1 MIDKV
6 LQENLMRI
14 VIEEVDIAIK
24 EGNSPFAAILIDEKG
39 NIIGKA
45 HNTAKTGN
53 NPVLHAEINLITE
66 MCKKLNTRNLSEYC
80 LISNAWSCSMCMSAS
95 IKAKIKNFIFGAPSE
110 DDMNPN
116 ITVFDIREKTKGNIN
131 IITGVLEEECKQQ
144 IENARRLKEVKVK
157 EVSTQDELEICKKI
171 RKSVFT
177 DEQGIDIKID
187 IDKYDNFNND
197 TVHFLIYLNGEA
209 IGTSRYIKL
218 LNEKVQLQRLAI
230 KKEFRNKGY
239 ASQLIKFMEEYAKKR
254 GIDYL
259 ELHAQYYAKE
269 FYSKLGYLPIS
280 EKYIEKETGIE
291 HINMS
296 KKLV

>member
-14 VIEEVDIAIK
+14 VMEEVDIAIK

-95 IKAKIKNFIFGAPSE
+95 IKAKIENFIFGAPSE
-110 DDMNPN
+110 DDMNPD

-144 IENARRLKEVKVK
+144 IENAIRLKEVKVK

-187 IDKYDNFNND
+187 IDKYDKFNNN

-218 LNEKVQLQRLAI
+218 SNEKAQLQRLAI
-230 KKEFRNKGY
+230 KKEFRKKGY
-239 ASQLIKFMEEYAKKR
+239 ASKLIKFMEEYAKKN
-254 GIDYL
+254 GIKYL

-280 EKYIEKETGIE
+280 KKYIEKETGIE

-296 KKLV
+296 KKLI